1 MFHSLMQLFT
11 YILILPP
18 GLHFGY
24 DDFLSI
30 VYHLFAC
37 VGNNIITIQTKPIHH
52 KEIAY
57 HRTFIDVSHPK
68 HILYLRYWPLEPL
81 GVLVN
86 QTLNFWEEGE

>member
-1 MFHSLMQLFT
+1 MQLFT

-30 VYHLFAC
+30 VYHLFAW
-37 VGNNIITIQTKPIHH
+37 VGDNIITIQTKPIHL

-57 HRTFIDVSHPK
+57 HRTFIDISRPK
-68 HILYLRYWPLEPL
+68 HILYLRYWAYTKEIFNLWA
-81 GVLVN
+81 
-86 QTLNFWEEGE
+86 T